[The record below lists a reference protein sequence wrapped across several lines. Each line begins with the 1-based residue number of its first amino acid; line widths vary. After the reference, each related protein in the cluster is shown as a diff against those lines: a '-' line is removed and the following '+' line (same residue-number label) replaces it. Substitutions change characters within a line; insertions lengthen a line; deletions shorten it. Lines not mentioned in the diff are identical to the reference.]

1 MGNNSSNKQSPKQ
14 EKEEKP
20 VKKVELEND
29 LYIIWIDPR
38 VDEEENILYRN
49 ELNVS
54 DKIKIKCFN
63 NVKEAI
69 KFVKTIQFE
78 ETVIITSGS
87 LYNEFINKF
96 RENLIDIY
104 IVPKIIIFT
113 SVPSKQK
120 YFSEIDNSN
129 TSFYNYGGVQ
139 AKFDDVKDFI
149 FKKINDK
156 ANNENNEGN
165 SFSNKDSLKFNE
177 NKKRNLEEEGQLTF
191 ERIDCIEKLVLPLY
205 YKSLIELS
213 PDDNI
218 EKYTEYIYNEYSS
231 NDDIKKLFKD
241 IKSIR
246 DIPKELLS
254 KYYARLYTFE
264 SAFYRNLNK
273 ELRENKKA
281 KYLQY
286 IKILYEGVKLKA
298 LPLASNKILYRGSV
312 ISNDELD
319 KIKAYLNDKTEDLPG
334 AIVFS
339 RSFLS
344 FSEDI
349 NVAKTFSNNV
359 KDNFSRVLYIIEK
372 DYDFDYSLSTHSD
385 MQNVS
390 KFSTEKEVLFFP
402 FSSFEIK
409 EIKGTMENN
418 GIIYQIKL
426 LYLGKYQ
433 EKIKNVD
440 SEIPES
446 DFKTQMEE
454 IGLIPQE
461 KMEKSKEVI
470 EQYQVYKEK
479 VDEIKME
486 NDEIT
491 LKYNAKD
498 KKEIMI
504 FGNTFVSNNLGKC
517 KIVFKKK
524 EYNLMQF
531 FTISEFTNEKLTE
544 LEIKLRY
551 INNITDMSFMFHKC
565 TRLLSI
571 SNLDKLCLENTTN
584 ISYMFSE
591 CESLSSLSGLNE

>member
-1 MGNNSSNKQSPKQ
+1 M
-14 EKEEKP
+14 
-20 VKKVELEND
+20 
-29 LYIIWIDPR
+29 
-38 VDEEENILYRN
+38 
-49 ELNVS
+49 
-54 DKIKIKCFN
+54 
-63 NVKEAI
+63 
-69 KFVKTIQFE
+69 
-78 ETVIITSGS
+78 
-87 LYNEFINKF
+87 
-96 RENLIDIY
+96 
-104 IVPKIIIFT
+104 
-113 SVPSKQK
+113 
-120 YFSEIDNSN
+120 
-129 TSFYNYGGVQ
+129 
-139 AKFDDVKDFI
+139 
-149 FKKINDK
+149 
-156 ANNENNEGN
+156 
-165 SFSNKDSLKFNE
+165 
-177 NKKRNLEEEGQLTF
+177 
-191 ERIDCIEKLVLPLY
+191 
-205 YKSLIELS
+205 
-213 PDDNI
+213 
-218 EKYTEYIYNEYSS
+218 
-231 NDDIKKLFKD
+231 
-241 IKSIR
+241 
-246 DIPKELLS
+246 
-254 KYYARLYTFE
+254 
-264 SAFYRNLNK
+264 
-273 ELRENKKA
+273 
-281 KYLQY
+281 
-286 IKILYEGVKLKA
+286 
-298 LPLASNKILYRGSV
+298 

-409 EIKGTMENN
+409 EIKGTTENN

-517 KIVFKKK
+517 KIVFNKK

-551 INNITDMSFMFHKC
+551 INNITDMSYMFHKC

-571 SNLDKLCLENTTN
+571 PDLDKLYIEKATN

-591 CESLSSLSGLNE
+591 CESLSSLPGLNEWDTSNITNMSYLFHKCKSLTSIADISKWNTEKVNNMSYMFYDCKLLETLPDISNWNTSNVTNMDNMFSFCQKLNSLPDISKWNTKGVKTMKEMFINCKTDLNIPGKFLKK